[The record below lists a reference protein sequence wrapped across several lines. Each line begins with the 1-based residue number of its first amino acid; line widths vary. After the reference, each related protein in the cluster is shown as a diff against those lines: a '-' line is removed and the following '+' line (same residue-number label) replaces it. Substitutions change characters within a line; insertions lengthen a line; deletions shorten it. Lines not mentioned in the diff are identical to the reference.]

1 MCTYLKITNLSLT
14 ELTARKMKF
23 FSKDFFRKC
32 DQIRRNLRIWL
43 HLLKKSLMEN
53 FIFCAM
59 TTGTRWIVHKLIA
72 LNNCID
78 KCRLC
83 NQQIDSSITYI
94 PRKKLS
100 KLPLLEKKIFSE
112 KLLTQKSTTRIHLD
126 EVRELISFFLSFFL
140 SFLLACFLYIYLQSK
155 IFQLIYNKYSGN
167 LHQLN

>member
-59 TTGTRWIVHKLIA
+59 TTGTRWIVHKLMA

-94 PRKKLS
+94 PLKKLS
-100 KLPLLEKKIFSE
+100 KLPLLEKIIFS
-112 KLLTQKSTTRIHLD
+112 KILLTQKSITRTHLD
-126 EVRELISFFLSFFL
+126 TVRGLLSFFL
-140 SFLLACFLYIYLQSK
+140 ACLLACLRACFLYIYLQSK